1 MDNTLWK
8 GLVLTHE
15 EDLQHLSP
23 DPAEYGK
30 PGKRSDMSLTS
41 FSPSLTPFFTS
52 TDRMAKMALSMHNFN
67 SFVKSLT
74 STAIPIESNVSA
86 MDWLAGVD
94 DVLKDVSTTFSESP
108 EVVTASDLRFAF
120 PNLPILSFLT

>member
-1 MDNTLWK
+1 VDNTLWK

-15 EDLQHLSP
+15 KDLQHLSP

-30 PGKRSDMSLTS
+30 P
-41 FSPSLTPFFTS
+41 
-52 TDRMAKMALSMHNFN
+52 DRMAKMALSMHNFN
-67 SFVKSLT
+67 TFVKSLT
-74 STAIPIESNVSA
+74 STAIPIESNVST

-120 PNLPILSFLT
+120 PNLPILSFLTWTVRNGISTFNQNMQT